1 MNPASE
7 FGDLRRTYM
16 QTMQVCINSAP
27 LTLLLIARMKG
38 HAFVLF
44 NIRLS
49 KNDIPKCDSVN
60 YGDSPLFGN

>member
-1 MNPASE
+1 
-7 FGDLRRTYM
+7 M
-16 QTMQVCINSAP
+16 QTMQVCINSASE
-27 LTLLLIARMKG
+27 TLLLIARMKG

-49 KNDIPKCDSVN
+49 KHDTCIPKCEGVN

>member
-1 MNPASE
+1 MNPAAE

-16 QTMQVCINSAP
+16 QTMQVCINSASE
-27 LTLLLIARMKG
+27 TLLLIARMKG

-49 KNDIPKCDSVN
+49 KHDT
-60 YGDSPLFGN
+60 LFFFYKNV

>member
-1 MNPASE
+1 
-7 FGDLRRTYM
+7 M
-16 QTMQVCINSAP
+16 QTMQVCINSASE
-27 LTLLLIARMKG
+27 TLLLIARMKG